1 VLQCGDCTWLAPC
14 GHLSALY
21 SDSSLDS
28 LSLSP
33 VSVPQHDG
41 ALDDAMALAPH
52 PSVGPAM
59 DDAGVGASSAQHPL
73 EATSAV
79 PCAQGVAGV
88 AAAAAASIPQRDGAD
103 DEELNSDDD
112 DAEFAAED
120 EDEEKHTIYCQF
132 EKVHTHSVNVVRP
145 PAHPPHLPEHI
156 ASFHM
161 VLD

>member
-1 VLQCGDCTWLAPC
+1 
-14 GHLSALY
+14 
-21 SDSSLDS
+21 
-28 LSLSP
+28 
-33 VSVPQHDG
+33 
-41 ALDDAMALAPH
+41 LDDAMALAPH
-52 PSVGPAM
+52 PSVGPAV

-161 VLD
+161 VSIDWPRLIAVGSAAST